1 MVERVALLVDGSN
14 FYHRLREL
22 GLSDLLRFDYERF
35 SHWLAGSRPVVSR
48 AYYIGA
54 IREER
59 GSERSRTLM
68 ANQQRLLS
76 RLQACGWNVR
86 LGHMLKADNAYHEKG
101 VDVLMAVD
109 LLAGAYQGT
118 YDAAVLLS
126 SDTDLIPVLD
136 HVRARGKR
144 VEYIG
149 FSHKPS
155 YGLIKHSDL
164 RKLLAQDDV
173 ARFLPDSNA

>member
-1 MVERVALLVDGSN
+1 MAERVALLIDGSN

-35 SHWLAGSRPVVSR
+35 SHALAGSRQVVSR
-48 AYYIGA
+48 MYYIGA

-59 GSERSRTLM
+59 GNKRSRTLM

-76 RLQACGWNVR
+76 RLQERGWKVR
-86 LGHMLKADNAYHEKG
+86 LGHMLKTDDAYHEKG

-109 LLAGAYQGT
+109 LLAGAYEDA
-118 YDAAVLLS
+118 YDTAALLS

-136 HVRARGKR
+136 AVRARGKR

-164 RKLLAQDDV
+164 RKLLTKDDV